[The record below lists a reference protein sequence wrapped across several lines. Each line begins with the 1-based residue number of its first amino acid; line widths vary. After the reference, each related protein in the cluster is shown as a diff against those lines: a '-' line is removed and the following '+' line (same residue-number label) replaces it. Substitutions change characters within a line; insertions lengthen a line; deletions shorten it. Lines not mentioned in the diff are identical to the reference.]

1 MIDPEVHVEN
11 LPQPQEAF
19 SPKTAP
25 FATFSDLIR
34 ALDKV
39 CEHTPVSECQDA
51 FGAILERAELPSSE
65 WLPYAFYDENKL
77 YTRNLVHRNDHYALI
92 IVRWNPEKESPIH
105 DHPCDGCWLKLL
117 EGSIEE
123 TIYTK
128 DDVTDQITQVSHNRY
143 GSGSLT
149 FMHDKIG
156 LHKIANSSRDEP
168 AVSLHLYSPPYQ
180 KCKIWTRT
188 TCASQYITP
197 TVCYY
202 SVGGVR
208 VQDGAAT
215 RLPPIEDLTSLSW
228 GREEKKHEE
237 TKCP

>member
-1 MIDPEVHVEN
+1 MVRRG
-11 LPQPQEAF
+11 A
-19 SPKTAP
+19 
-25 FATFSDLIR
+25 ATDGFFPGHSLDFDL
-34 ALDKV
+34 V
-39 CEHTPVSECQDA
+39 
-51 FGAILERAELPSSE
+51 
-65 WLPYAFYDENKL
+65 
-77 YTRNLVHRNDHYALI
+77 LI
-92 IVRWNPEKESPIH
+92 F
-105 DHPCDGCWLKLL
+105 
-117 EGSIEE
+117 
-123 TIYTK
+123 T
-128 DDVTDQITQVSHNRY
+128 
-143 GSGSLT
+143 
-149 FMHDKIG
+149 DKIG
-156 LHKIANSSRDEP
+156 LHKIANSSRVEP

-228 GREEKKHEE
+228 GREEEKKHEE